1 MLSEEALERL
11 SERLVRR
18 IEELNTLYINS
29 LGEQLNTI
37 GKLTPTQ
44 LAQLFQTIKYGGDLD
59 KIVKKI
65 SEVTRL
71 NVNDI
76 YSMFEDVA
84 KTNQNYSKKF
94 YEYKNIKFIPYE
106 KNKELQNYVKSMAE
120 ITVND
125 YINMSKTMAYSIY
138 DGNKTK
144 YTSLAETY
152 QTITDRAIL
161 EVTQGRDSYEQS
173 IRKAMKEL
181 TEKGLRTIDYASGY
195 SRRLD
200 SSVRMNIMD
209 GLSRLSMNL
218 QEKFGEEFGADGIE
232 VSHHVNPAPDHENTV
247 DGRQFSKNRTKVVNG
262 IEYKD
267 FNEINNKLT
276 RHVGEM
282 NCYHITYSIVLG
294 VSAPLFTNEELES
307 DKLANAKGFEFEGKH
322 YTMYEG
328 TQLQR
333 QIETKIRQ
341 YKERQ
346 IGAES
351 IENFDEVFK
360 CKKKIRQLTN
370 KYKELS
376 DISGL
381 PTKVDRLRIDG
392 HRKINIK
399 PKNTVENKWFDKLT
413 HQEQNCLKE
422 YISSGSYKINES
434 LYNNR
439 ELTEEQ
445 IIFRDNLDSALA
457 KAPKYHGYVNRSVSV
472 DNQEQLNAIL
482 SVFDNDK
489 RVGSWDSYISS
500 SKKLYD
506 ENMKLQFIIKSKNG
520 RDLSSLNNEGG
531 GEILFERQ
539 TKFKYIDLKRKDS
552 KIYVS
557 LEEEK

>member
-18 IEELNTLYINS
+18 IEELNTLYVNT

-44 LAQLFQTIKYGGDLD
+44 LAQLLQTIKYGGDLD
-59 KIVKKI
+59 KIVKKV
-65 SEVTRL
+65 SEITRL

-76 YSMFEDVA
+76 YSMFEEVA

-94 YEYKNIKFIPYE
+94 YEYKNTKFIPYE
-106 KNKELQNYVKSMAE
+106 KNKELQNYVKSMAD

-125 YINMSKTMAYSIY
+125 YINLSKTMAYSIY

-144 YTSLAETY
+144 YTSLSETY

-161 EVTQGRDSYEQS
+161 EITQGRDSYEQS

-181 TEKGLRTIDYASGY
+181 TEKGLRTVDYASGY

-209 GLSRLSMNL
+209 GLSRLSINL

-232 VSHHVNPAPDHENTV
+232 VSHHVNPAPDHEDTV
-247 DGRQFSKNRTKVVNG
+247 DGRQFSKNGTRVVNG

-294 VSAPLFTNEELES
+294 ISNPLFTNEELEN

-351 IENFDEVFK
+351 IENLDEVIRCQK
-360 CKKKIRQLTN
+360 RIRQLTD
-370 KYKELS
+370 KYNELHKV
-376 DISGL
+376 SGL
-381 PTKVDRLRIDG
+381 STRIERLRVDNYKKVSKKTLNNLFEDNIISKDFEKVNKNVETLIIYDRNTKDKIYNATDNKKSSVG
-392 HRKINIK
+392 GLKALSIFVKSKPNTLVSAHNHPSNSSFSLKDIMTFNRFGSINSIFVDTEGYTYFLEKKYIKKINSKYLNKTIVETRKIYYNK
-399 PKNTVENKWFDKLT
+399 FGKNKETLHLANK
-413 HQEQNCLKE
+413 E
-422 YISSGSYKINES
+422 IA
-434 LYNNR
+434 NR
-439 ELTEEQ
+439 MGWNYGRIE
-445 IIFRDNLDSALA
+445 
-457 KAPKYHGYVNRSVSV
+457 
-472 DNQEQLNAIL
+472 
-482 SVFDNDK
+482 
-489 RVGSWDSYISS
+489 
-500 SKKLYD
+500 KK
-506 ENMKLQFIIKSKNG
+506 
-520 RDLSSLNNEGG
+520 
-531 GEILFERQ
+531 
-539 TKFKYIDLKRKDS
+539 
-552 KIYVS
+552 
-557 LEEEK
+557 

>member
-11 SERLVRR
+11 SERLIRR
-18 IEELNTLYINS
+18 IEELNTIYVNT

-59 KIVKKI
+59 KIVKKV
-65 SEVTRL
+65 SEITRL

-76 YSMFEDVA
+76 YSMFEEVA

-94 YEYKNIKFIPYE
+94 YEYKNTKFIPYE
-106 KNKELQNYVKSMAE
+106 KNKELQNYVKSMAD

-125 YINMSKTMAYSIY
+125 YINLSKTMAYSIY

-144 YTSLAETY
+144 YTSLSETY

-161 EVTQGRDSYEQS
+161 EITQGRDSYEQS
-173 IRKAMKEL
+173 IKKAMKEL
-181 TEKGLRTIDYASGY
+181 TEKGLRTVDYASGY

-232 VSHHVNPAPDHENTV
+232 VSHHVNPAPDHEDTV
-247 DGRQFSKNRTKVVNG
+247 DGRQFSKNGTRVVNG

-294 VSAPLFTNEELES
+294 ISNPLFTNEELEN

-351 IENFDEVFK
+351 IENLDEVFK
-360 CKKKIRQLTN
+360 CQKRIRQLTD
-370 KYKELS
+370 KYNELHKV
-376 DISGL
+376 SGL
-381 PTKVDRLRIDG
+381 STRIERLRVDNYKKVSKKTLNNLFEDNIISKDFEKVNKNVETLIIYDRNTKDKIYNATDNKKSSVG
-392 HRKINIK
+392 GLKALSIFVKSKPNTLVSAHNHPSNSSFSLKDIMTFNRFDSINSIFVDTEGYTYFLEKKYIKKINSKYLNKTIVETRNIYYNK
-399 PKNTVENKWFDKLT
+399 FGKNKETLHLANK
-413 HQEQNCLKE
+413 E
-422 YISSGSYKINES
+422 IA
-434 LYNNR
+434 NR
-439 ELTEEQ
+439 MGWNYGRIE
-445 IIFRDNLDSALA
+445 
-457 KAPKYHGYVNRSVSV
+457 
-472 DNQEQLNAIL
+472 
-482 SVFDNDK
+482 
-489 RVGSWDSYISS
+489 
-500 SKKLYD
+500 KK
-506 ENMKLQFIIKSKNG
+506 
-520 RDLSSLNNEGG
+520 
-531 GEILFERQ
+531 
-539 TKFKYIDLKRKDS
+539 
-552 KIYVS
+552 
-557 LEEEK
+557 